1 MKRVAFA
8 AFLVLALML
17 AACAS
22 GGAEQTPGAIGTD
35 NGLGTE
41 SGLGTATQSTAPTT
55 EATVA
60 ATSAATTAATEAA
73 TAAATSAATSTVQG
87 QATTEVETGIVA
99 MPYSMFTVASVT
111 GNTGTGTGDTGTGG
125 TGTGTGTQAAGT
137 QPAGTQAAG
146 TGTQPAT
153 TGTQTTGDMNDN
165 NAMLV
170 RASEL
175 VGSQVVDMN
184 GDTVGDVMDVLVNE
198 TGVIQYVIV
207 DANDFLQANGTGG
220 TGTDGTGTG
229 GTGGTGTGT
238 QVAGTPAPVGTLDNS
253 TQVVGTIEPAGTAA
267 AGTPEA
273 IATSTVGE
281 GTAMP
286 GTAVVADEDT
296 VLIFDGTAADIR
308 DQGIMLPQAL
318 MDDDGVTFD
327 LTGGDIAAN
336 LSQLDGLLRVSN
348 LTDDQVVNANDDD
361 LGQVEDWIVDLRQ
374 GMLQF
379 GVVDFG
385 GFLGIAENT
394 VAVPWDQFTI
404 NASGDNNLM
413 LDVTEDT
420 LRNAPQL
427 DMSDWQPWPN
437 PLPSEWVTET
447 QTFWETAG

>member
-1 MKRVAFA
+1 V
-8 AFLVLALML
+8 
-17 AACAS
+17 
-22 GGAEQTPGAIGTD
+22 
-35 NGLGTE
+35 
-41 SGLGTATQSTAPTT
+41 
-55 EATVA
+55 
-60 ATSAATTAATEAA
+60 
-73 TAAATSAATSTVQG
+73 
-87 QATTEVETGIVA
+87 TGIIGSD
-99 MPYSMFTVASVT
+99 ME
-111 GNTGTGTGDTGTGG
+111 
-125 TGTGTGTQAAGT
+125 TGTQVAGT

-153 TGTQTTGDMNDN
+153 TGTQTAGGMETDTS
-165 NAMLV
+165 AMLV

-175 VGSQVVDMN
+175 LGSQVVDMN
-184 GDTVGDVMDVLVNE
+184 GDTVGDVTDVLVND

-207 DANDFLQANGTGG
+207 DANDFLQD
-220 TGTDGTGTG
+220 TGTDGTS
-229 GTGGTGTGT
+229 GTGTGT

-296 VLIFDGTAADIR
+296 VLIFNGTAADIR

-318 MDDDGVTFD
+318 IDDDGVTFD
-327 LTGGDIAAN
+327 LTGGDVAAN
-336 LSQLDGLLRVSN
+336 PSQLDGLLRVSN

-404 NASGDNNLM
+404 SASGDNNLM

-437 PLPSEWVTET
+437 PLPNEWVTET

>member
-1 MKRVAFA
+1 MKRLWLGTLLALA
-8 AFLVLALML
+8 LVLS
-17 AACAS
+17 ACAS
-22 GGAEQTPGAIGTD
+22 NGAEQTPGA
-35 NGLGTE
+35 LGTE
-41 SGLGTATQSTAPTT
+41 PLGTETGLATATEVTAPT
-55 EATVA
+55 E
-60 ATSAATTAATEAA
+60 AATTAATEAVTEAATEAA
-73 TAAATSAATSTVQG
+73 TAAATGTAEG

-99 MPYSMFTVASVT
+99 MPYSLFTVASVT
-111 GNTGTGTGDTGTGG
+111 GNVGTDM
-125 TGTGTGTQAAGT
+125 GTGTQAAGT
-137 QPAGTQAAG
+137 QPAGTQEAG

-153 TGTQTTGDMNDN
+153 TGTQTAGGMETDTT
-165 NAMLV
+165 AMLV

-175 VGSQVVDMN
+175 LGSQVVDMN
-184 GDTVGDVMDVLVNE
+184 GDTVGDVTDVLVNE

-207 DANDFLQANGTGG
+207 DANDFLQGAGTGG
-220 TGTDGTGTG
+220 TGGT
-229 GTGGTGTGT
+229 GTGTGT

-253 TQVVGTIEPAGTAA
+253 TQVVGTIEPVGTAA

-296 VLIFDGTAADIR
+296 VLIFNGTADDIR
-308 DQGIMLPQAL
+308 SQGIMLPQAL
-318 MDDDGVTFD
+318 VDDDGVTFD
-327 LTGGDIAAN
+327 LTGGDIAAD
-336 LSQLDGLLRVSN
+336 LSQLDGLMRVSN

-374 GMLQF
+374 GMLEF

-404 NASGDNNLM
+404 SAQGDNNLM

-437 PLPSEWVTET
+437 PLPNEWVTET
-447 QTFWETAG
+447 QTFWQTAG

>member
-1 MKRVAFA
+1 
-8 AFLVLALML
+8 VLS
-17 AACAS
+17 ACAS
-22 GGAEQTPGAIGTD
+22 NGAEQTPGP
-35 NGLGTE
+35 LGTE
-41 SGLGTATQSTAPTT
+41 PLGTETGLATATEVIAPT
-55 EATVA
+55 E
-60 ATSAATTAATEAA
+60 AATTAATEAVTVA
-73 TAAATSAATSTVQG
+73 ASEAATVAATSTTVA

-111 GNTGTGTGDTGTGG
+111 GMIGSNME
-125 TGTGTGTQAAGT
+125 TGTQVAST

-153 TGTQTTGDMNDN
+153 TGTQTVGGMETDTT
-165 NAMLV
+165 AMLV

-175 VGSQVVDMN
+175 LGSQVVDMN
-184 GDTVGDVMDVLVNE
+184 GDTVGDVTDVLVND

-207 DANDFLQANGTGG
+207 DANDFLQD
-220 TGTDGTGTG
+220 TGTDGTS
-229 GTGGTGTGT
+229 GTGTGT

-296 VLIFDGTAADIR
+296 VLIFNGTAADIR

-327 LTGGDIAAN
+327 LTGGDAAAN

-404 NASGDNNLM
+404 SASGDNNLM

-437 PLPSEWVTET
+437 PLPNEWVTET